1 MGEPVI
7 VEALRT
13 PIGRS
18 GGALREWRPDALLA
32 WALDGLLARI
42 GLAPERIDDLII
54 GCVTQFGEQSG
65 NVARLGGLLAGVPAS
80 VPAVTVNRACGS
92 SQQAIHQAA
101 QMVAAGDAEYVVA
114 GGVESMSRVPMF
126 SDADGRGSVEARLA
140 GLNPQLAEKYEM
152 IGQGESAE
160 RLAERVGLSRAEL
173 DRYGWES
180 HRRAA
185 HAAEQGWLD
194 HELIAVMGVDAGGQ
208 PIRLTRDEGVRPN
221 VDLAKMAS
229 LKPAFR
235 SGGVVTAATSS
246 QISDGA
252 ALVLVADRERAVA
265 DGFRPRAR
273 FRARVVMGGDPT
285 LQLAEVV
292 PATTRALKMA
302 GLAPGD
308 LDWVEVNEAFA
319 PVPLFWLA
327 ELGVDP
333 ARVNP
338 VGGAIAHGHPLGAT
352 GAVLMAKLLHGLE
365 RTGGRFGLQV
375 MCVARGM
382 ATATIIE
389 RL

>member
-1 MGEPVI
+1 
-7 VEALRT
+7 
-13 PIGRS
+13 
-18 GGALREWRPDALLA
+18 
-32 WALDGLLARI
+32 
-42 GLAPERIDDLII
+42 
-54 GCVTQFGEQSG
+54 
-65 NVARLGGLLAGVPAS
+65 
-80 VPAVTVNRACGS
+80 
-92 SQQAIHQAA
+92 
-101 QMVAAGDAEYVVA
+101 
-114 GGVESMSRVPMF
+114 
-126 SDADGRGSVEARLA
+126 
-140 GLNPQLAEKYEM
+140 M

-160 RLAERVGLSRAEL
+160 RLAERAGAGAGLSRAEL

-194 HELIAVMGVDAGGQ
+194 RELIAVTGIDASGQ

-221 VDLAKMAS
+221 ASLAKMAA

-235 SGGVVTAATSS
+235 ADGVVTAATSS

-292 PATTRALKMA
+292 PATVKALEVA
-302 GLAPGD
+302 GLTLGD
-308 LDWVEVNEAFA
+308 LDWVEINEAFA